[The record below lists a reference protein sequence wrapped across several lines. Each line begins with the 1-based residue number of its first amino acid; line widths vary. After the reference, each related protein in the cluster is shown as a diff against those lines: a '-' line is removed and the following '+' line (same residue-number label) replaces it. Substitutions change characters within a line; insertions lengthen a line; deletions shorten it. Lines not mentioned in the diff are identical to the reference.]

1 MTDTLA
7 ETVQAP
13 LKRPCNDAID
23 PAGSDKR
30 QRVDLEDPSDILQNV
45 RAVQST
51 IGEINGAYEKQISQ
65 LQENLVAELQAQYA
79 ARNPLLAEIQQFWK
93 QTLRNAFRHY
103 LTELDHTI
111 MDDLVQME
119 IDEPFLPNIQVT
131 LTFSEDNQYFASKIT
146 RSIVVTDEHRT
157 AHLDVEWK
165 PTQEADVLKHDVA
178 SGTGAFC
185 FFAWFIQSGEDLEDS
200 FDSLITQVW
209 HDPLPYFNAEMEFPA
224 PVDGGD
230 GQSEYGQDSEY
241 PAAAVA
247 DLDVAGE
254 EVLAEEDEDDEHDID
269 DAGPEEFLDDD
280 NQEEED
286 DEEDDDEDDGDAL

>member
-23 PAGSDKR
+23 PNGSDKR
-30 QRVDLEDPSDILQNV
+30 QRVELDDPSDILEDV

-51 IGEINGAYEKQISQ
+51 IGEINTSYEKQISQ

-79 ARNPLLAEIQQFWK
+79 ARNPLLAEIPEFWK

-103 LTELDHTI
+103 LTDLDHTI
-111 MDDLVQME
+111 LDDLVQME

-131 LTFSEDNQYFASKIT
+131 LTFADDNQYFASKIT
-146 RSIVVTDEHRT
+146 RSIVVTEEHRT
-157 AHLDVEWK
+157 SHLDVEWK
-165 PTQEADVLKHDVA
+165 PTQQAAVLQDDVA
-178 SGTGAFC
+178 NAAGAFC
-185 FFAWFIQSGEDLEDS
+185 FFAWFIQSGDDLEDS

-209 HDPLPYFNAEMEFPA
+209 HDPLPYYNSEMEFPA

-230 GQSEYGQDSEY
+230 VQEVEF
-241 PAAAVA
+241 PLAI
-247 DLDVAGE
+247 GE
-254 EVLAEEDEDDEHDID
+254 EPAEIAVEEELEVDEDDEDDADID
-269 DAGPEEFLDDD
+269 DAVGEEFLDDE
-280 NQEEED
+280 NREEEEEED
-286 DEEDDDEDDGDAL
+286 EEEEDDGDAL